1 MKIDF
6 IVLVVLINVS
16 TFSPEACLLMEN
28 IYILFFKGELGNI
41 HLKKKTQKTF
51 I

>member
-16 TFSPEACLLMEN
+16 TFSHEACLLMEN

-41 HLKKKTQKTF
+41 HLKKNQKTF